1 MDTTPTEKERIR
13 PDEDNDLKS
22 SAGET
27 VRGSSPRLSATVIHV
42 HDAPEEWHSDSEYVY
57 IGRGSKWGNR
67 WLAPPLT
74 RREAVERYEK
84 DILEDGRVEELEELR
99 GKILVCSCA
108 PHQCHGDVLVKWLTK
123 R

>member
-1 MDTTPTEKERIR
+1 M
-13 PDEDNDLKS
+13 S
-22 SAGET
+22 S
-27 VRGSSPRLSATVIHV
+27 VRLHGADSNRMGRMKVIHRNS
-42 HDAPEEWHSDSEYVY
+42 APEDWESDPAYVY
-57 IGRGSKWGNR
+57 IGRGTKWGNR
-67 WLAPPLT
+67 WLAPPLS

-108 PHQCHGDVLVKWLTK
+108 PLQCHGDILVKWLTK

>member
-1 MDTTPTEKERIR
+1 MEGIR
-13 PDEDNDLKS
+13 LDEDNVLNT

-27 VRGSSPRLSATVIHV
+27 VQGSSPCPSATVIHRNS
-42 HDAPEEWHSDSEYVY
+42 APEDWESDSSYVY

-108 PHQCHGDVLVKWLTK
+108 PHQCHGDILVKWLSK
-123 R
+123 S